1 MIRSANR
8 SRSGFTLA
16 EAVITIALVGLT
28 LSSTL
33 QILHGS
39 KFTAAYTRDSKIARD
54 LALKT
59 LGQIECGFWWDDIEM
74 MRTGTYAEDGYEA
87 FYWELALGDEI
98 FSDAQAE
105 DEYDRPFDNW
115 RFREQQRLDDE
126 EYDEDEENEQTEP
139 FEKVRIKVVFP
150 RYGEFANELI
160 LERWIPW
167 EQVYGVDEE
176 EEGQGG
182 QGQGQGQGQNSG
194 SGAGGGAR

>member
-1 MIRSANR
+1 MIRSAST

-28 LSSTL
+28 LSSTV

-59 LGQIECGFWWDDIEM
+59 LGQIESGFWWDDIELT
-74 MRTGTYAEDGYEA
+74 RTGTYAEDGYEA

-98 FSDAQAE
+98 FSDYEEE

-115 RFREQQRLDDE
+115 KYREQQRLDDE
-126 EYDEDEENEQTEP
+126 DYDEDEEDEQTEP

-150 RYGEFANELI
+150 RYGEFGNELI

-176 EEGQGG
+176 EEEG
-182 QGQGQGQGQNSG
+182 QGQGQDSG
-194 SGAGGGAR
+194 SGAGGGSR